1 MTLQH
6 KQPTFTFWHLSSTGI
21 QRHTRQSMTSRSR
34 EFVVFLGAE
43 KITKNKFWNRCHKNL
58 VPKIRTRKLWY
69 THAIIIV
76 LVIVILILKR
86 ISYIPASILISGQK
100 RWKVR
105 SFPPF
110 SFPPYTLMHLLIHL
124 HTLSIS
130 PTAFSST
137 PIQWYK
143 DLATAMDGGVLLYAT
158 VCHTLKSNTEIHWHT
173 YFKKHHLN
181 RNMRYQTNAFWY
193 LIWVIISWE

>member
-43 KITKNKFWNRCHKNL
+43 KITKNKYWNRYHKNL
-58 VPKIRTRKLWY
+58 VPKISIITRKKLVTDKLWY

-76 LVIVILILKR
+76 FVIVDVILILKR

-110 SFPPYTLMHLLIHL
+110 SFPPIHSHAPSHSPPYTFNLTHRLLIYPHPVVQRPG
-124 HTLSIS
+124 HCYGWRCTIVCNCLS
-130 PTAFSST
+130 
-137 PIQWYK
+137 
-143 DLATAMDGGVLLYAT
+143 
-158 VCHTLKSNTEIHWHT
+158 HTEI
-173 YFKKHHLN
+173 KHRDSLTHI
-181 RNMRYQTNAFWY
+181 F
-193 LIWVIISWE
+193 